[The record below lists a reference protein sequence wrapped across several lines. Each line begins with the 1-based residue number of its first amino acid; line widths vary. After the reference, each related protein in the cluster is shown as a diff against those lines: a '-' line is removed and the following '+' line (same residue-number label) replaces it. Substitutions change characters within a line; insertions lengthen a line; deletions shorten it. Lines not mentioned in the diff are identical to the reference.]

1 MILMILMMILK
12 DMNHYPLGI
21 FPQIILHIHLI
32 VKVIVI
38 MNIIII
44 LLKMTIK
51 IMGQIIMVIVMK
63 WIISI
68 KIKNK

>member
-21 FPQIILHIHLI
+21 FPQIILQIHLI

-38 MNIIII
+38 INKIII

-51 IMGQIIMVIVMK
+51 IMGQIIVEIVMK

-68 KIKNK
+68 KIKK

>member
-21 FPQIILHIHLI
+21 FPQIILQIHLI

-68 KIKNK
+68 KIKK